1 MIFFLPCWQDKQIPT
16 YTGFPLQ
23 ALPNKP
29 LHHHSLSYM
38 WTHNHAHTPHP
49 PAAVFSEDPQSGGS
63 IIRTILI
70 TCSHFPL
77 ATQANVEQ

>member
-1 MIFFLPCWQDKQIPT
+1 
-16 YTGFPLQ
+16 
-23 ALPNKP
+23 
-29 LHHHSLSYM
+29 M

-63 IIRTILI
+63 IIRTIPI

-77 ATQANVEQ
+77 ETQANVEQQQDTVE